1 MTRCGSNHTPRGGS
15 ALIYILAAYAVMIAV
30 GGLIIFAT
38 PKPATP
44 GAHAVPPAPAVQ
56 ETQAVAVPI
65 APVVEP
71 RMPSYAEIAES
82 MGGEVEPDDPQAQE
96 VEKIGNMLVSNSGAK
111 TANCEFQFHLVRDMK
126 YAGAC
131 AFPDG
136 QVLIT
141 RALLE
146 RLKNESQLA
155 GVLGHE
161 CGHIVA
167 NHFSIAAAQWRLS
180 LSILA
185 ATASHDQSHSISR
198 EALAGMGAKAK
209 DLESQRRQ
217 SETSADLLSLQ
228 FMSDAGYDPRSMEDV
243 MRILAQIPIPA
254 DFPPELLE
262 THPNPKQ
269 RIEDIDRWINRHF
282 PNGVPSHLT
291 EGLPLDRGIPA
302 GIARNPS
309 RTQTTN

>member
-1 MTRCGSNHTPRGGS
+1 
-15 ALIYILAAYAVMIAV
+15 V
-30 GGLIIFAT
+30 
-38 PKPATP
+38 PA
-44 GAHAVPPAPAVQ
+44 APA
-56 ETQAVAVPI
+56 
-65 APVVEP
+65 VEP
-71 RMPSYAEIAES
+71 RMPSYAEFAAL
-82 MGGEVEPDDPQAQE
+82 MGGEVEPDDPQARE
-96 VEKIGNMLVSNSGAK
+96 VEKIGSLLVSSSGAK
-111 TANCEFQFHLVRDMK
+111 TANCEFHFHVVRDAK
-126 YAGAC
+126 YAQAC

-146 RLKNESQLA
+146 RLKNESELA

-161 CGHIVA
+161 CGHILA

-198 EALAGMGAKAK
+198 ETLAAMRAKAK

-228 FMSDAGYDPRSMEDV
+228 FMSDAGYDPRGMDDA
-243 MRILAQIPIPA
+243 MRIFAQILILA
-254 DFPPELLE
+254 DYPPELLE

-282 PNGVPSHLT
+282 PDGVPSHLT
-291 EGLPLDRGIPA
+291 EGLPLEHGIPA
-302 GIARNPS
+302 GSARNPS
-309 RTQTTN
+309 QTQTTN